1 MASTMSEA
9 IADAMVDLWE
19 FGAELGTFT
28 PAVGDPVSSVLVR
41 IDKETLTE
49 PDGLEMLVVGEEIR
63 AKVLLSQVGQ
73 MPVARTRNRP
83 GDTFTVGSTVY
94 EVTAIQEKDNHFVT
108 CAVKEG

>member
-9 IADAMVDLWE
+9 IALAMADLWD
-19 FGAELGTFT
+19 FGAESGIFT
-28 PAVGDPVSSVLVR
+28 PAVGDPVSVMVR
-41 IDKETLTE
+41 IDRETLTE

-63 AKVLLSQVGQ
+63 AKALLSELGQ
-73 MPVARTRNRP
+73 MPIARTRNRA

-108 CAVKEG
+108 CAVKEV